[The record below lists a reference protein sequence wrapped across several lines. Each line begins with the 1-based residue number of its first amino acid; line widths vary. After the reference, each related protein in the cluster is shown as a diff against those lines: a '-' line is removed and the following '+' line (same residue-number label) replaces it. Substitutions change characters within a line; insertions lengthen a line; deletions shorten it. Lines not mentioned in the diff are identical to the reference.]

1 VLDEEPF
8 ISDPRYQALA
18 KSAKSGRVLK
28 ASYRWAAVEQHLM
41 NMLSQLWSDLAADPQ
56 LDLDSE
62 IAKRTA
68 ALVENL
74 ERTILATW

>member
-1 VLDEEPF
+1 
-8 ISDPRYQALA
+8 
-18 KSAKSGRVLK
+18 
-28 ASYRWAAVEQHLM
+28 M
-41 NMLSQLWSDLAADPQ
+41 SQLWSDLAADPQ

-62 IAKRTA
+62 IAERTA